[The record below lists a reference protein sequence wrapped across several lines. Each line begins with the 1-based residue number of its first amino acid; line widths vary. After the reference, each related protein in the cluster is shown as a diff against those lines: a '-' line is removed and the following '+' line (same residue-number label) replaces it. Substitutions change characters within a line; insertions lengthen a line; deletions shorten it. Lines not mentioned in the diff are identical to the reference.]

1 MTQILLKIYK
11 LALLSIIIILFFENL
26 QAQKS
31 SKSDIQKQNDSII
44 NEDNQDVLFQDYLDT
59 IFHNDSLNVNL
70 NNGWD
75 NKMINS
81 GHFDSQ
87 NMKDTIFFMV
97 SDPLTHESFYPP
109 FKNYVTCG
117 FGYRRSL
124 FHFGTDIKL
133 QKGDTIRAAFD
144 GLVRVTKFDR
154 HGFGNVV
161 VIRHEKG
168 LETIYGHMS
177 KVLVNTNQVV
187 KAGDIIGLGGNTGR
201 STGSHLHFEMR
212 YMGEPF
218 DPSCFYDFNNNKLL
232 TDTLVLT
239 KSNFE
244 YLIDIR
250 KARYCVIRRG
260 DTLARISRNYHI
272 PVSTL
277 CRLNNITSK
286 TILRVG
292 RKLRYN

>member
-1 MTQILLKIYK
+1 MWKFLVF
-11 LALLSIIIILFFENL
+11 LSILIYFSLETL
-26 QAQKS
+26 QSQEV
-31 SKSDIQKQNDSII
+31 SKRDDINQNDSI
-44 NEDNQDVLFQDYLDT
+44 NAEDNQEALFQDFLDT
-59 IFHNDSLNVNL
+59 IFHNDSLNVNCIF
-70 NNGWD
+70 GWD

-87 NMKDTIFFMV
+87 HMTDTILFRV

-109 FKNYVTCG
+109 FNNYVTCG

-133 QKGDTIRAAFD
+133 QKGDSIRAAFD
-144 GLVRVTKFDR
+144 GLVRVTKYDR

-161 VIRHEKG
+161 VLRHVKG

-177 KVLVNTNQVV
+177 RVLVVPNQEV

-201 STGSHLHFEMR
+201 STGYHLHFETR

-218 DPSCFYDFNNNKLL
+218 DPSCFYDFTNHKLI
-232 TDTLVLT
+232 TDTLVIT
-239 KSNFE
+239 RANFE

-250 KARYCVIRRG
+250 KAKYCVVHKG
-260 DTLARISRNYHI
+260 DTLGKIARNYHTSI
-272 PVSTL
+272 SNL

-286 TILRVG
+286 TLLRVG
-292 RKLRYN
+292 RKIRYN